1 MVTIPRKEE
10 ENKRIR
16 EAQRISILEAAK
28 DIFARKGWSTTIL
41 DIASA
46 ASVSPGLIYH
56 YFANKEAIF
65 CELLG
70 QTIQS
75 DLDIFQ
81 QLMQSGDTAAQRLE
95 VLISSMLKFRQDQ
108 IKRFGITVQAAKET
122 SSSGNELE
130 IMQRI
135 FKNLKSDDSKAKDL
149 QELMMKRMQT
159 IHEIVLQLIVEGQ
172 KNGEFAP
179 DPPHKLALMIFQS
192 IQGLTTLALDKPEEY
207 EQHYPYTD
215 IIMRMLNCRNI

>member
-1 MVTIPRKEE
+1 M
-10 ENKRIR
+10 
-16 EAQRISILEAAK
+16 SILEAAK
-28 DIFARKGWSTTIL
+28 DIFARKGWATTIS

-95 VLISSMLKFRQDQ
+95 TLISSMLKFRQDQ

-130 IMQRI
+130 IMRRI
-135 FKNLKSDDSKAKDL
+135 FKNLKSDDGNAKDL
-149 QELMMKRMQT
+149 HELMMKRMQT

-172 KNGEFAP
+172 KNGEFAL
-179 DPPHKLALMIFQS
+179 DPPPKLALMIFQS

-215 IIMRMLNCRNI
+215 IIMRMLYS

>member
-1 MVTIPRKEE
+1 VITIPRTEE
-10 ENKRIR
+10 ENKRVR

-28 DIFARKGWSTTIL
+28 NIFARKGWSTTIT

-56 YFANKEAIF
+56 YFVNKEAIF

-95 VLISSMLKFRQDQ
+95 MLISSMLKFRQDQ
-108 IKRFGITVQAAKET
+108 IKQFGITVQAAKET

-130 IMQRI
+130 IMRRI
-135 FKNLKSDDSKAKDL
+135 FKNLKNNDSKAKDL
-149 QELMMKRMQT
+149 QELMMKRVQT
-159 IHEIVLQLIVEGQ
+159 VHEIVLQLIVEGQ
-172 KNGEFAP
+172 KNGEFAS
-179 DPPHKLALMIFQS
+179 DPPPKLALMIFQS

-215 IIMRMLNCRNI
+215 IIMRMLYS

>member
-1 MVTIPRKEE
+1 M
-10 ENKRIR
+10 
-16 EAQRISILEAAK
+16 EAAK
-28 DIFARKGWSTTIL
+28 DIFARKGWATTIS

-95 VLISSMLKFRQDQ
+95 TLISSMLKFRQDQ

-130 IMQRI
+130 IMRRI
-135 FKNLKSDDSKAKDL
+135 FKNLKSDDGNAKDL
-149 QELMMKRMQT
+149 HELMMKRMQT

-172 KNGEFAP
+172 KNGEFAL
-179 DPPHKLALMIFQS
+179 DPPPKLALMIFQS

-215 IIMRMLNCRNI
+215 IIMRMLYS